1 MTCKLCQ
8 KSLSLLRRLNDREY
22 CSDEHRAAGTKRSA
36 SALRDVEGAEYETAP
51 TWDGAAKKASPVQ
64 DAEGLWSYTQTALLS
79 ILALSGI
86 LFLAIQFSGSTYQ
99 GERAN
104 KGQTDWMSTMVTSLF
119 SRETTIP
126 PPVRLYQD
134 FSTPN
139 LKEWTPLAGGANWS
153 IRNGLMQPGGLR
165 LWEESR
171 TMVDY
176 RFQFEG
182 SIESSSLSWAVRAV
196 DHRNYQASK
205 MVIRGE
211 RSNSTNELV
220 RFTVI
225 DGKEMARIR
234 IPIPVQLRPHAFH
247 QYEVRA
253 TGHHL
258 VTYVDGKLIDSYVDP
273 RLSSGGVGFFTEAR
287 ERSAIRWVRLLPGRE
302 FTDQLRSYFSF
313 GLDLPFLK

>member
-1 MTCKLCQ
+1 MTCKVCQ
-8 KSLSLLRRLNDREY
+8 KSLSLLRRLNDQEY

-36 SALRDVEGAEYETAP
+36 SALRDVEGAEYETAA
-51 TWDGAAKKASPVQ
+51 TWDVAAKKASPVQ

-79 ILALSGI
+79 ILALTGI

-99 GERAN
+99 GERA
-104 KGQTDWMSTMVTSLF
+104 KSGQTDWLSPIVTSLF
-119 SRETTIP
+119 GRETTIP
-126 PPVRLYQD
+126 EPVRLYQD
-134 FSTPN
+134 FSAPD

-165 LWEESR
+165 LWQESR

-205 MVIRGE
+205 MVIRGD
-211 RSNSTNELV
+211 RSSSTNELV

-247 QYEVRA
+247 HYEVRA
-253 TGHHL
+253 TGNHL
-258 VTYVDGKLIDSYVDP
+258 LTYLDGKLVDSYIDP